1 MNYITLNGVKSTDVK
16 GLMIQSLPP
25 VRKPGKRTSI
35 ETIDGRDGDIV
46 TVLGYEAYDKECKI
60 GLFGDFDIDAVI
72 DFFDS
77 EGEVVFSNEKGKF
90 YRYQI
95 LDGIDFERLLRF
107 REAIVKF
114 HVQPFKYSD
123 VDKEVTYHPASN
135 FIQIYN
141 RGNKYSKPVYII
153 HGTGTVVFNGV
164 TIHFDGFTRVTID
177 TENLEASNGDILL
190 NRYVY
195 GDYDSLFLDVGMNKL
210 EWTGTVTEITV
221 KNFSRWI

>member
-46 TVLGYEAYDKECKI
+46 TVLGYEAYDKELKI

-95 LDGIDFERLLRF
+95 IEGIDFERLLRF
-107 REAIVKF
+107 REATVTF

-141 RGNKYSKPVYII
+141 SGNKFSKPVYII
-153 HGTGTVVFNGV
+153 TGTGTVKIKDV
-164 TIHFDGFTRVTID
+164 TINFSGFSEITID
-177 TENLEASNGDILL
+177 TENLEAKNGSTLL
-190 NRYVY
+190 NRYVS
-195 GDYDSLFLDVGMNKL
+195 GDYDSLYLDTGMNTL
-210 EWTGTVTEITV
+210 TWTGTITEITI